1 MSSVQSLIFQ
11 HPTNSVNNLD
21 ITSYT
26 SKTWAKSY
34 VPLRRYRLHT
44 TMDMDSGEVTR
55 VDFDTAFLPLM
66 EDEEK
71 RMSEIGQPPNAR
83 HWRFETE
90 ADIEHWWHTEVSDV
104 VLAAWQRYPA
114 IVQTDHTAPLGDK
127 NIPENVDSTY
137 AMYLGSSRAPVIIG
151 EMKRNLIRVDAWC
164 QGTVNEAQQR
174 LAQELRGYADKYQCP
189 QVFCWDGRTLL
200 ILQFRA
206 QTASQIRNED
216 CEVDCWILPLN
227 TGICTFRCALYRL
240 MVQGLRRCQVG
251 TPGPLTVGGFTET
264 HREFFSGQPIW
275 SLNGNPSYTHP
286 DGYSRVVD
294 KETGALGWVHSEQD
308 PQGAWE
314 TGAIW

>member
-11 HPTNSVNNLD
+11 HPTNSIDNPD

-34 VPLRRYRLHT
+34 ASLRRYRLHT
-44 TMDMDSGEVTR
+44 TMDMGSGEVTG

-66 EDEEK
+66 DDEEK
-71 RMSEIGQPPNAR
+71 RMSEVGQLPNAR

-137 AMYLGSSRAPVIIG
+137 AMYLGGSRTPVIIG

-164 QGTVNEAQQR
+164 QGRMNEAQQR
-174 LAQELRGYADKYQCP
+174 LAQELRG
-189 QVFCWDGRTLL
+189 
-200 ILQFRA
+200 
-206 QTASQIRNED
+206 
-216 CEVDCWILPLN
+216 
-227 TGICTFRCALYRL
+227 
-240 MVQGLRRCQVG
+240 
-251 TPGPLTVGGFTET
+251 
-264 HREFFSGQPIW
+264 
-275 SLNGNPSYTHP
+275 
-286 DGYSRVVD
+286 
-294 KETGALGWVHSEQD
+294 
-308 PQGAWE
+308 
-314 TGAIW
+314 